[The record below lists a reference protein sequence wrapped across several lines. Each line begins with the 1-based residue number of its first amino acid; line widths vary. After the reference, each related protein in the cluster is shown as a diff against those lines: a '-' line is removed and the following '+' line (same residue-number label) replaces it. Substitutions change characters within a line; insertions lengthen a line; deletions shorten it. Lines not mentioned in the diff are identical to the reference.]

1 MIVLIEIVE
10 ASLPLFVHV
19 VHEVHSLG
27 DSARVGRRGAIAC
40 VAAFE
45 RIPSWV

>member
-27 DSARVGRRGAIAC
+27 DSARVGRRGAC

-45 RIPSWV
+45 RVPSWV